1 MKLNKM
7 LALALSGVMAVS
19 MLAGCNGATSDGD
32 EGSSSSQV
40 TVATSA
46 DNVMNKA
53 QDKFDFKTSAEHVAA
68 LDAAVKEL
76 KYADVKAGNLAF
88 DATSGAFKY
97 LQKTL
102 TGAKNVQS
110 NLNKGFT
117 PAKGESNSI
126 TVLYKIESKNIT
138 EEYALIQ
145 VANGIKNVA
154 NSDDVVKI
162 GNSDRYNA
170 TYTGEVAI
178 VEVSKDDADGKNTES
193 AYYVLLTLTQTVSG
207 DKVTVGT

>member
-76 KYADVKAGNLAF
+76 KYADVKAG
-88 DATSGAFKY
+88 KCE
-97 LQKTL
+97 
-102 TGAKNVQS
+102 
-110 NLNKGFT
+110 KG
-117 PAKGESNSI
+117 
-126 TVLYKIESKNIT
+126 
-138 EEYALIQ
+138 
-145 VANGIKNVA
+145 
-154 NSDDVVKI
+154 
-162 GNSDRYNA
+162 
-170 TYTGEVAI
+170 
-178 VEVSKDDADGKNTES
+178 
-193 AYYVLLTLTQTVSG
+193 
-207 DKVTVGT
+207 

>member
-76 KYADVKAGNLAF
+76 KYADVNAGNLAF

-102 TGAKNVQS
+102 TGAKNVKS
-110 NLNKGFT
+110 NLDDGFT

-145 VANGIKNVA
+145 VANGIKTVKKSN
-154 NSDDVVKI
+154 DVVKI
-162 GNSDRYNA
+162 GNDSYNA

-207 DKVTVGT
+207 DKVTVGA